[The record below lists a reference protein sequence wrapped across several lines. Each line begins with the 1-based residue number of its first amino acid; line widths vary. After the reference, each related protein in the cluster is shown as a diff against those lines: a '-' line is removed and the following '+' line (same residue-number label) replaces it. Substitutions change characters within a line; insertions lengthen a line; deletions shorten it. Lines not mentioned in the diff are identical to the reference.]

1 MARSTKQLGHV
12 QIKAIFILLL
22 LAGGEAVRVTDEV
35 HWGKSE
41 WNKLHADCTW
51 SVNGCGEGCA
61 WKRLP
66 LDKTF
71 SESCRHTDAYL
82 LKHNGLENFQSMVK
96 LFEQKS
102 AKLAEKCQGAGVF
115 NRKCKRREAQLLDA
129 FKFIARAPTEASFM
143 TKLTEGER
151 IAVGEAFESSLK
163 SLVAS
168 DENSDVISE
177 LLRKMKGHGPEVQR
191 DPREAAGKLMELV
204 ARLLNGTPEESLGL
218 KFLLGM
224 FSASKISQER
234 FQEDLGRRRRSKR
247 CRQCQTAC
255 QRCLLMRR
263 RAPVRRL
270 LPWRRSLKNTL
281 APWPSTVCLALSS
294 S

>member
-1 MARSTKQLGHV
+1 M
-12 QIKAIFILLL
+12 QIKAVFILLL
-22 LAGGEAVRVTDEV
+22 LAGGEAVRVTEEV

-51 SVNGCGEGCA
+51 SVDGCGEGCA

-102 AKLAEKCQGAGVF
+102 AKLAEKCQGASIF

-129 FKFIARAPTEASFM
+129 FKFIARAPAESNFM
-143 TKLTEGER
+143 TTLSEGDR
-151 IAVGEAFESSLK
+151 RAVGDAFESSLK

-168 DENSDVISE
+168 NENSDVISE
-177 LLRKMKGHGPEVQR
+177 LLRKMKGHGPAVQR
-191 DPREAAGKLMELV
+191 DPKEAVGKLMGLV
-204 ARLLNGTPEESLGL
+204 QRLLSGTPEESLGL
-218 KFLLGM
+218 KHF
-224 FSASKISQER
+224 FSFHEYG
-234 FQEDLGRRRRSKR
+234 F
-247 CRQCQTAC
+247 
-255 QRCLLMRR
+255 
-263 RAPVRRL
+263 
-270 LPWRRSLKNTL
+270 
-281 APWPSTVCLALSS
+281 
-294 S
+294 

>member
-1 MARSTKQLGHV
+1 MARSAKQFGHV

-22 LAGGEAVRVTDEV
+22 LAGGEAVRVTEEV
-35 HWGKSE
+35 QWGKSE

-51 SVNGCGEGCA
+51 SVKGCGKGCA
-61 WKRLP
+61 WRRLP
-66 LDKTF
+66 LDKSF

-102 AKLAEKCQGAGVF
+102 AKVAAKCQGAGIF

-143 TKLTEGER
+143 SKLTEGER

-177 LLRKMKGHGPEVQR
+177 LLRKMKGHGPEFQR
-191 DPREAAGKLMELV
+191 DPQAAAGKMMELV
-204 ARLLNGTPEESLGL
+204 AKLLNGTPEESLRL
-218 KFLLGM
+218 KWIEVCLFVRM
-224 FSASKISQER
+224 FSVSKLSQEG
-234 FQEDLGRRRRSKR
+234 F
-247 CRQCQTAC
+247 
-255 QRCLLMRR
+255 
-263 RAPVRRL
+263 
-270 LPWRRSLKNTL
+270 
-281 APWPSTVCLALSS
+281 
-294 S
+294 